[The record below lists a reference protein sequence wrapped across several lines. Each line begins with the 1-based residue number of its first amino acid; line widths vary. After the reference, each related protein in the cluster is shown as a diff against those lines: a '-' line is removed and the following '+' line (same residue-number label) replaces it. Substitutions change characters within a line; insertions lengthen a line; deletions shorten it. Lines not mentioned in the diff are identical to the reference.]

1 VFGVT
6 YSYSGSFRRLTP
18 GNGGATVERRDAG
31 PFPVLFQAANT
42 ASVQAKQQLLRLT
55 ALGLAMVVL
64 GAAGGAITVHLG
76 SSPVDWGGV
85 VAAVAFGLAA
95 LVELT
100 LLRRT
105 PDRTWLDGRTLAES
119 VMTLAWRFA
128 VGAEPFR
135 VDIQSPD
142 EAEALLVQR
151 LRVMLVEGRRPSL
164 LPRATGEQVTLWM
177 RSLRAA
183 PLHERQHAYEQGRIA
198 DQAAWYAD
206 RAVRNDRR
214 ARQWGAALVGV
225 QAVAIVGATL
235 KAAGILRLDLLG
247 VAGATAAS
255 IGVWT
260 QVRQHDI
267 LAHAYAV
274 TAQELALIRTGI
286 ERQTDE
292 ASWSRF
298 VEDTEAVIS
307 REQVLPRT

>member
-1 VFGVT
+1 MIR
-6 YSYSGSFRRLTP
+6 FRVRELQGLRP
-18 GNGGATVERRDAG
+18 GNGGATVERPGADHLPA
-31 PFPVLFQAANT
+31 LFHAANT

-55 ALGLAMVVL
+55 ALSSAMVVL
-64 GAAGGAITVHLG
+64 GAAGGATTVQLG
-76 SSPVDWGGV
+76 SLPVDWGGV
-85 VAAVAFGLAA
+85 VAAVAFGIAA
-95 LVELT
+95 LLELT

-105 PDRTWLDGRTLAES
+105 PDRTWYDSRMLTES
-119 VMTLAWRFA
+119 VIALTWRFA

-142 EAEALLVQR
+142 EAESLLVQR
-151 LRVMLVEGRRPSL
+151 LRKMLVEGRRHAR
-164 LPRATGEQVTLWM
+164 PRPQATVGAQVTPWM

-183 PLHERQHAYEQGRIA
+183 PLHERRHAYEQGRIA

-225 QAVAIVGATL
+225 QAVAVVGATL
-235 KAAGILRLDLLG
+235 KAVGTLRLDLLG

-255 IGVWT
+255 IGLWT
-260 QVRQHDI
+260 QVRQHDT
-267 LAHAYAV
+267 LAHAYTV

-307 REQVLPRT
+307 GEHVLPRT

>member
-1 VFGVT
+1 M
-6 YSYSGSFRRLTP
+6 
-18 GNGGATVERRDAG
+18 GGGTVERRDAD

-105 PDRTWLDGRTLAES
+105 PDHTWLDGRTLAES
-119 VMTLAWRFA
+119 VITLAWRFA

-142 EAEALLVQR
+142 EAEALVVQR

-164 LPRATGEQVTLWM
+164 LPQATGEQVTLWM

-183 PLHERQHAYEQGRIA
+183 PLHERQHAYEQGRVA

-225 QAVAIVGATL
+225 QAVAVVGATL

-307 REQVLPRT
+307 GEQVLPRT